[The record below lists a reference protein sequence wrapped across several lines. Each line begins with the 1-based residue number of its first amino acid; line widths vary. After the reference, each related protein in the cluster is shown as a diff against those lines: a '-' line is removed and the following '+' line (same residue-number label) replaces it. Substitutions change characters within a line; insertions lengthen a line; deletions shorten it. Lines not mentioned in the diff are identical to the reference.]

1 MENQNH
7 SIKSLILL
15 YGTILAVVSILISVV
30 KYTMG
35 NHLERNVWESI
46 LGIALMIALT
56 VYPIML
62 FKKGNNGLLNLSQ
75 SIKIGLGIAAVA
87 GIISIVYFFVFA
99 NYIEPEFAKQV
110 MDAQMS
116 EAVKQNPNI
125 SSADLEKG
133 REMGQKFV
141 MPMLYGGIIVVNLFL
156 GFIISLIAGLA
167 MKKE

>member
-1 MENQNH
+1 MENQKQ
-7 SIKSLILL
+7 SIKNLILL
-15 YGTILAVVSILISVV
+15 YGIILAVITILISVV
-30 KYTMG
+30 KYAMG
-35 NHLERNVWESI
+35 NHLERNVWESVF
-46 LGIALMIALT
+46 GIALMIALT

-62 FKKGNNGLLNLSQ
+62 FKKGNNGFLNLSQ
-75 SIKIGLGIAAVA
+75 SIKIGLGVAAVS
-87 GIISIVYFFVFA
+87 GIISILYFFVFA
-99 NYIEPEFAKQV
+99 NFIEPEFAKQV
-110 MDAQMS
+110 MDAQMT
-116 EAVKQNPNI
+116 EAIKQNPEI

>member
-1 MENQNH
+1 MENQKQ

-15 YGTILAVVSILISVV
+15 YGTILAVITILISVV
-30 KYTMG
+30 KYAMG
-35 NHLERNVWESI
+35 NHLERNVWESVF
-46 LGIALMIALT
+46 GIALMIALT

-62 FKKGNNGLLNLSQ
+62 FKKGNNGFLNLSQ
-75 SIKIGLGIAAVA
+75 SIKIGLGVAAVS
-87 GIISIVYFFVFA
+87 GIISIVYFFIFA

-110 MDAQMS
+110 MDAQMT
-116 EAVKQNPNI
+116 EAIKQNPNM

>member
-1 MENQNH
+1 MENQKQ

-15 YGTILAVVSILISVV
+15 YGIILAVITILISVV
-30 KYTMG
+30 KYAMG
-35 NHLERNVWESI
+35 NHLERNVWESVF
-46 LGIALMIALT
+46 GIALMIALT

-62 FKKGNNGLLNLSQ
+62 FKKGNNGFLNLSQ
-75 SIKIGLGIAAVA
+75 SIKIGLGVAAVS
-87 GIISIVYFFVFA
+87 GIISILYFFVFA
-99 NYIEPEFAKQV
+99 NFIEPEFAKQV
-110 MDAQMS
+110 MDAQMT
-116 EAVKQNPNI
+116 EAIKQNPEI

-133 REMGQKFV
+133 REIGQKFV

>member
-1 MENQNH
+1 MENQKQ

-15 YGTILAVVSILISVV
+15 YGIILAVITILISVV
-30 KYTMG
+30 KYAMG
-35 NHLERNVWESI
+35 NHLERNVWESVF
-46 LGIALMIALT
+46 GIALMIALT

-62 FKKGNNGLLNLSQ
+62 FKKGNNGFLNLSQ
-75 SIKIGLGIAAVA
+75 SIKIGLGVAAVS
-87 GIISIVYFFVFA
+87 GIISILYFFVFA
-99 NYIEPEFAKQV
+99 NFIEPEFAKQV
-110 MDAQMS
+110 MDAQMT
-116 EAVKQNPNI
+116 EAIKQNPEI

>member
-1 MENQNH
+1 MENQKQ

-15 YGTILAVVSILISVV
+15 YGTILAIVTILISVV
-30 KYTMG
+30 KYAMG
-35 NHLERNVWESI
+35 NHLERNVWESV

-56 VYPIML
+56 VYPIMQL
-62 FKKGNNGLLNLSQ
+62 KKDNNGLLNLSQ
-75 SIKIGLGIAAVA
+75 SIKIGLGVAAVS

-99 NYIEPEFAKQV
+99 NYIEPNFAKEV
-110 MDAQMS
+110 MDVQMS
-116 EAVKQNPNI
+116 EAIKQNPNL